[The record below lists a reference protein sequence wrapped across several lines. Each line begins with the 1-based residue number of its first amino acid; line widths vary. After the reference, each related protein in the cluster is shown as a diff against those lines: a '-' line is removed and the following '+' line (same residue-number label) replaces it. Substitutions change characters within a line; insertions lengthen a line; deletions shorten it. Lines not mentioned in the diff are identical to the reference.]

1 MNCRKENDMKF
12 RDYTITLRD
21 STGKIYEL
29 FINGECINEQIRTG
43 ASETEAVEGVEGN
56 AFHNAIYRGDIGA
69 DAWAESI
76 NR

>member
-1 MNCRKENDMKF
+1 
-12 RDYTITLRD
+12 
-21 STGKIYEL
+21 L

-56 AFHNAIYRGDIGA
+56 AFHNAIYKGDIGA

-76 NR
+76 NQ